1 MTNDYRDYM
10 SIQNQ
15 GRGLFPSSIKD
26 FQFFQKTKQFKIHFI
41 RLELVLQPIRQRDYK
56 NQKDMPISLL
66 NLAANT
72 LDKTIADKV
81 LQNAKMTMQHQ
92 QKELFFWDKWFNIYK
107 LIKILYHIKHTKDKS
122 IGSSQQAWVKHLI
135 KL

>member
-15 GRGLFPSSIKD
+15 DRGLFPSNIKD

-41 RLELVLQPIRQRDYK
+41 RLELALQPIRQRDYK

-92 QKELFFWDKWFNIYK
+92 QKELFFGTNGSIY
-107 LIKILYHIKHTKDKS
+107 TN
-122 IGSSQQAWVKHLI
+122 
-135 KL
+135 

>member
-41 RLELVLQPIRQRDYK
+41 RLELVL
-56 NQKDMPISLL
+56 
-66 NLAANT
+66 
-72 LDKTIADKV
+72 
-81 LQNAKMTMQHQ
+81 
-92 QKELFFWDKWFNIYK
+92 
-107 LIKILYHIKHTKDKS
+107 
-122 IGSSQQAWVKHLI
+122 
-135 KL
+135 